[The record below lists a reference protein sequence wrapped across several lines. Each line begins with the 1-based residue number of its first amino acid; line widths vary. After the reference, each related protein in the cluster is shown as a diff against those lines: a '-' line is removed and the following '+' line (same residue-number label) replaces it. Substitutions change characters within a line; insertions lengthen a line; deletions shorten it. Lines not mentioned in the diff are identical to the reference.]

1 MNCCDDYG
9 KCTQGRDCPARAK
22 CKKETSLIA
31 GILIDLVMAVAG
43 AAIITTSIAYFM
55 GVI

>member
-9 KCTQGRDCPARAK
+9 KCTQGYNCPARGK